1 MKTRLIVVL
10 LAAAVCALPAE
21 YPELTT
27 WMKGMKTALAAV
39 QAPDA
44 ASNPK
49 AVRAAERLGT
59 SYENLIEFWRQ
70 QKVEGAVTISE
81 TGKTTAME
89 LANALHSGNA
99 EKAAALVKALGANCH
114 SCHEAYREKL
124 PDGRYRIKM

>member
-59 SYENLIEFWRQ
+59 SYEDLIEFWRQ
-70 QKVEGAVTISE
+70 QKVEKAVAISE
-81 TGKTTAME
+81 TGKATAVE
-89 LANALHSGNA
+89 LANALHAGDA
-99 EKAAALVKALGANCH
+99 EKTAALVKALGANCH

>member
-1 MKTRLIVVL
+1 MKLRLISIL
-10 LAAAVCALPAE
+10 FIAAVSAAPAE
-21 YPELTT
+21 YPELTG
-27 WMKGMKTALAAV
+27 WMQGMKTALVAV

-70 QKVEGAVTISE
+70 QKVEKAVAISE

-99 EKAAALVKALGANCH
+99 EKAAALVKTLGATCH
-114 SCHEAYREKL
+114 SCHVAYREKL
-124 PDGRYRIKM
+124 PDGRYRIKP